1 MKVLVSD
8 ALGEIGVQMFAQT
21 EGLDVDVNTGLSPD
35 ELKSIIAD
43 YDALVI
49 RSATRVSADL
59 LEAATKLK
67 VVGRAGIGLDN
78 VDIPAATKK
87 GVVVMNTPEGNV
99 VTTAEH
105 AIAMMLALS
114 RNIPTGTATMKG
126 GSWEKKRLQG
136 REIYN
141 KVLGVI
147 GFGKIGSVVADRGR
161 GLKMK
166 VIVHDPIVTPEKI
179 ESSGFESVSLEE
191 LYRRADYI
199 SVHVPKMDSTL
210 SLLEKQAFEMMKD
223 GAMIVNCARGG
234 IVNEKDLYDAIVSGK
249 IAGAALDVF
258 ATEPPGEHPLFELD
272 GVICTPHLGASTR
285 EAQTNV
291 AVAVAQ
297 QIIAYLQTGEI
308 VNAVNV
314 PSVTGELLKKIGPL
328 LTLGERMGALQAQ
341 LTTGPVKEV
350 VISYDGD
357 FRKLDLAPV
366 STALMKGFMTPM
378 VKDAVNFVNALELA
392 KEMGI
397 KVTETSTPE
406 SEDYVNLLRVAVHT
420 TDTTNIIGGTIFG
433 KKDPRVVFINGFR
446 LELLPQGHMA
456 LIYNIDR
463 PGSIGE
469 IGTTLGR
476 HQINIARMQVGQ
488 DQSGA
493 HNIIFMKT
501 DTSIDAETLAELKD
515 LDSVKSVQLLEF

>member
-1 MKVLVSD
+1 
-8 ALGEIGVQMFAQT
+8 
-21 EGLDVDVNTGLSPD
+21 
-35 ELKSIIAD
+35 
-43 YDALVI
+43 
-49 RSATRVSADL
+49 
-59 LEAATKLK
+59 
-67 VVGRAGIGLDN
+67 
-78 VDIPAATKK
+78 
-87 GVVVMNTPEGNV
+87 
-99 VTTAEH
+99 
-105 AIAMMLALS
+105 
-114 RNIPTGTATMKG
+114 
-126 GSWEKKRLQG
+126 
-136 REIYN
+136 
-141 KVLGVI
+141 
-147 GFGKIGSVVADRGR
+147 
-161 GLKMK
+161 
-166 VIVHDPIVTPEKI
+166 
-179 ESSGFESVSLEE
+179 
-191 LYRRADYI
+191 
-199 SVHVPKMDSTL
+199 
-210 SLLEKQAFEMMKD
+210 
-223 GAMIVNCARGG
+223 
-234 IVNEKDLYDAIVSGK
+234 
-249 IAGAALDVF
+249 
-258 ATEPPGEHPLFELD
+258 
-272 GVICTPHLGASTR
+272 
-285 EAQTNV
+285 
-291 AVAVAQ
+291 
-297 QIIAYLQTGEI
+297 
-308 VNAVNV
+308 
-314 PSVTGELLKKIGPL
+314 
-328 LTLGERMGALQAQ
+328 LGERMGALQAQ